1 LQGHSP
7 RENPTPLLMVVMHV
21 LAYSYITTEQ
31 NELKASKYSTTN
43 RYHHIYAIFSEFS
56 KHLLIKTM
64 MIVVFVVIKL
74 SQVLD

>member
-1 LQGHSP
+1 
-7 RENPTPLLMVVMHV
+7 MVVMHV

-64 MIVVFVVIKL
+64 IIVVCSDKAITGPRL
-74 SQVLD
+74 VLIEFYI